1 MRNRFNINESEK
13 NRIRGLHGMQAIN
26 EVSELDID
34 LSDVSQNESDWEKE
48 WDKLDEKMRQ
58 TYRTQDEFQDMEED
72 EIREKYNNMEEGPL
86 RDIIKNIFSWF
97 RGIFKKKDDYVRTPL
112 PENSPF
118 KKIEGEIFKGVG
130 KSSIYTMAD
139 KQAELF
145 AAAEA
150 WEAAGLRGNVNR
162 NIIPMWEVDAP
173 TRKEKRNAVI
183 KVDDS
188 GNKVG
193 QYETGMY
200 VVTRYYEIR

>member
-130 KSSIYTMAD
+130 KASIYKISDINA
-139 KQAELF
+139 KAN
-145 AAAEA
+145 AAKSV
-150 WEAAGLRGNVNR
+150 WEAAGLTGDIDM
-162 NIIPMWEVDAP
+162 NIIPWTQVERGKDG
-173 TRKEKRNAVI
+173 KRGVKQIDGIYINTQYWQI
-183 KVDDS
+183 K
-188 GNKVG
+188 
-193 QYETGMY
+193 
-200 VVTRYYEIR
+200 